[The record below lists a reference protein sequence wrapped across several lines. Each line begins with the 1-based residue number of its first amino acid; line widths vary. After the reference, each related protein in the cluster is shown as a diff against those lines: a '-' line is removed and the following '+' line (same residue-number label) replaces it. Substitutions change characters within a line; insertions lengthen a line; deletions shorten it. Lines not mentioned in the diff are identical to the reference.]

1 MVGAICR
8 RIACVGAILG
18 LGVATSPR
26 VQAVSAAPVVAAAV
40 NSIHAT
46 SHAAA
51 ASAQRPSE
59 TGRGWGSMI
68 GCAACAVA
76 TGLIVAG
83 GPATLIIAVNTPGS
97 AGALLACAATCYE
110 AFQ

>member
-1 MVGAICR
+1 MVGAIFR
-8 RIACVGAILG
+8 RIACAGAILG
-18 LGVATSPR
+18 LGVASSPR
-26 VQAVSAAPVVAAAV
+26 VQAAPTAPVVTASV
-40 NSIHAT
+40 NS
-46 SHAAA
+46 SHTMSTAA

-97 AGALLACAATCYE
+97 TVALLACAATCYE

>member
-1 MVGAICR
+1 MVGAIFR
-8 RIACVGAILG
+8 RIACVGAMLG
-18 LGVATSPR
+18 LGVASSPR
-26 VQAVSAAPVVAAAV
+26 MQAASTAPVVTASV
-40 NSIHAT
+40 SSTHGT
-46 SHAAA
+46 STAA
-51 ASAQRPSE
+51 ASAQQPSE

-76 TGLIVAG
+76 GGLIVAG

>member
-1 MVGAICR
+1 MISPILR
-8 RIACVGAILG
+8 SIACVGAILG
-18 LGVATSPR
+18 LGVASSPR
-26 VQAVSAAPVVAAAV
+26 MQAASAAPVVTVSV
-40 NSIHAT
+40 NSNHT
-46 SHAAA
+46 MSTAA
-51 ASAQRPSE
+51 ASALRPSE

-97 AGALLACAATCYE
+97 AVALLACAATCYE
-110 AFQ
+110 AFR

>member
-1 MVGAICR
+1 MVGAIFR
-8 RIACVGAILG
+8 RIACVGAMLG
-18 LGVATSPR
+18 LGVASSPR
-26 VQAVSAAPVVAAAV
+26 MQAASTAPVVTASV
-40 NSIHAT
+40 SSTHAT
-46 SHAAA
+46 STA
-51 ASAQRPSE
+51 ASAQQPSE

-97 AGALLACAATCYE
+97 AVALLGCGATCYE